1 MLVLGFGL
9 AMGGQ
14 FAVLEGVG
22 CSSSSCFFCLL
33 FLFQNPQLLLVG
45 NFHSFV
51 KILSKFSGFLFGLFS
66 WVDFSEG
73 WGGLLVSRPG
83 FI

>member
-14 FAVLEGVG
+14 FAVLAGIG
-22 CSSSSCFFCLL
+22 GSSSCFFCLL

-45 NFHSFV
+45 NFHSLV
-51 KILSKFSGFLFGLFS
+51 KILSKWSAFLFGLFS
-66 WVDFSEG
+66 LVDFS
-73 WGGLLVSRPG
+73 
-83 FI
+83 